1 MVQGEASADLAS
13 FDHEELALENF
24 ASLGALLKRRGVTHA
39 VFAGGIGRRPKL
51 SALKPSLALLRFLPR
66 VLVGFAK
73 GDDGALR
80 ALASA
85 LESFGVKVVGAHE
98 IAPDLLAS
106 EGPMTSASPQ
116 KSDWRDIDAAAAAAR
131 AIGALDIGQAAVAIG
146 GRAIALEGIEG
157 TDGLLERVK
166 ALRGHGRIAG
176 KTRGVLVKCA
186 KPGQELRL
194 DLPTIGP
201 ATVDRRACRRPCRHR
216 RRGGALACPRSGRR
230 DRTRPTGSA
239 CSWSACRRKNDHE
252 RGAAAEDR
260 YRRRRRIR
268 RPARRRHRCR
278 AEGGDRPRGRTG
290 RASAGVTCRR
300 SG

>member
-1 MVQGEASADLAS
+1 MAVVAGSGRLPVDLAESLAAHGHKPFVVMVQGEASADLAS

-24 ASLGALLKRRGVTHA
+24 AGLGSLLKRQGVTHA
-39 VFAGGIGRRPKL
+39 VFAGGIGRRPRL

-80 ALASA
+80 ALAGA

-106 EGPMTSASPQ
+106 EGPMAGVSPQ
-116 KSDWRDIDAAAAAAR
+116 KSDWRDIEAAAAAAR

-186 KPGQELRL
+186 KPGQELRM

-201 ATVDRRACRRPCRHR
+201 ATVTAAHAA
-216 RRGGALACPRSGRR
+216 GLAGIGVEAERSLVL
-230 DRTRPTGSA
+230 DL
-239 CSWSACRRKNDHE
+239 
-252 RGAAAEDR
+252 
-260 YRRRRRIR
+260 
-268 RPARRRHRCR
+268 
-278 AEGGDRPRGRTG
+278 
-290 RASAGVTCRR
+290 AGVIEAADRLGLFVVGLPR
-300 SG
+300 ENRP